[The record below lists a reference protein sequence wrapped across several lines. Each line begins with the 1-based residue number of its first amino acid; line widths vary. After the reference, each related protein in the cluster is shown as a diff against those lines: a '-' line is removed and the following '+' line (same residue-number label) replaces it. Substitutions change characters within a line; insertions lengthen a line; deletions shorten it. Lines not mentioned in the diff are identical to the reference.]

1 MLCGVSQTGLS
12 ILSYVVIQWII
23 VQCIYIVE
31 EWLCVSAK
39 SRVTV
44 DSADSSGSP
53 GEAGPV
59 RRSSRASSGES
70 WILARSRRSPAL
82 SK

>member
-1 MLCGVSQTGLS
+1 MWSES
-12 ILSYVVIQWII
+12 DWVVYTEPRGHP
-23 VQCIYIVE
+23 VDHCAVYIYIVE
-31 EWLCVSAK
+31 EQLCVSAK

-53 GEAGPV
+53 REVGPV
-59 RRSSRASSGES
+59 RRSSRSSSGES